1 MWNLESGKNGA
12 TYSIP
17 EQEHFSDEERT
28 YFAEASKK
36 RFLRSGSSSDQGILV
51 PKRTAVLRSEML
63 KRVQHDAKGRY
74 RLQDMLSREEN
85 LQSIQGFN
93 ASEEV
98 IPTSALGSF
107 SLCHPELVSGS
118 GFFEERGWG

>member
-1 MWNLESGKNGA
+1 LWNLESGKNGA

-74 RLQDMLSREEN
+74 RLQDMLSREGN
-85 LQSIQGFN
+85 RHDAKGR
-93 ASEEV
+93 V
-98 IPTSALGSF
+98 
-107 SLCHPELVSGS
+107 
-118 GFFEERGWG
+118 

>member
-74 RLQDMLSREEN
+74 RLQGMGSREEN
-85 LQSIQGFN
+85 
-93 ASEEV
+93 
-98 IPTSALGSF
+98 
-107 SLCHPELVSGS
+107 
-118 GFFEERGWG
+118 R